1 MGNAFRGICVNKNF
15 TRDDAGTTTLHE
27 MKNVDLPERIKN
39 NTMGILMRN
48 NAQIT
53 LINNVHKYI
62 CVNIRKNIDLLKNK
76 TLFKCKL
83 KNKT

>member
-1 MGNAFRGICVNKNF
+1 MFGGLCANNNF

-53 LINNVHKYI
+53 LINNV
-62 CVNIRKNIDLLKNK
+62 NIRKNIDLLKNR
-76 TLFKCKL
+76 TLWKCKL

>member
-1 MGNAFRGICVNKNF
+1 MNNNF

-53 LINNVHKYI
+53 LINNV
-62 CVNIRKNIDLLKNK
+62 NIRKNIDLLKNR
-76 TLFKCKL
+76 TLWKCKL

>member
-1 MGNAFRGICVNKNF
+1 MELVCLGFRGICVNKNF
-15 TRDDAGTTTLHE
+15 TRDDAGTTTLHK

-53 LINNVHKYI
+53 LINNV
-62 CVNIRKNIDLLKNK
+62 NIRKNIDLLKNR

>member
-1 MGNAFRGICVNKNF
+1 MNKNF

-53 LINNVHKYI
+53 LINNV
-62 CVNIRKNIDLLKNK
+62 NIRKNIDLLKNR
-76 TLFKCKL
+76 TLWKCKL

>member
-1 MGNAFRGICVNKNF
+1 
-15 TRDDAGTTTLHE
+15 
-27 MKNVDLPERIKN
+27 
-39 NTMGILMRN
+39 MGILMRN

-62 CVNIRKNIDLLKNK
+62 SVNIRKNIDLLKNR
-76 TLFKCKL
+76 TLWKCKL

>member
-1 MGNAFRGICVNKNF
+1 MFGGICVNNNF
-15 TRDDAGTTTLHE
+15 TRDDAGTTTLHK

-53 LINNVHKYI
+53 LINNV
-62 CVNIRKNIDLLKNK
+62 NIRKNIDLLKNR
-76 TLFKCKL
+76 TLWKCKL